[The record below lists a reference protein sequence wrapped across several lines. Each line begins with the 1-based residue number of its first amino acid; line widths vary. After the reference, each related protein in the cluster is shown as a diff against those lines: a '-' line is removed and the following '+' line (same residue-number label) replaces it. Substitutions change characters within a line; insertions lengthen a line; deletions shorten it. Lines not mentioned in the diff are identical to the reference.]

1 MGSQVCNYIYAY
13 IYKKPKRPE
22 EHHKHIKKTHHK
34 TYQPT
39 SYPKSTN
46 NLSASAAL
54 RGVGALKGVPDSH
67 YSRRIRAI
75 ATARRIRVRD
85 RDRDLDC
92 IRDLGRLH
100 SQSRSHPHSFFLIET
115 ILVAPASRRARPEE
129 NFRFLRI
136 PANLRSSPGGAEQRR
151 TVSVGAAPAPKRGRR
166 RHSRRRLVTQNSR
179 I

>member
-1 MGSQVCNYIYAY
+1 MHVYT
-13 IYKKPKRPE
+13 KRPKRPE

-92 IRDLGRLH
+92 IRDSH
-100 SQSRSHPHSFFLIET
+100 SRSCSDPHDLGIRSEYRLG
-115 ILVAPASRRARPEE
+115 SRLP
-129 NFRFLRI
+129 
-136 PANLRSSPGGAEQRR
+136 S
-151 TVSVGAAPAPKRGRR
+151 
-166 RHSRRRLVTQNSR
+166 
-179 I
+179 